1 MKNFC
6 FNRIFAAVLIL
17 LATATIFFACSK
29 SNEATPDTNA
39 NDNKALAAASYEAQ
53 ASTLYD
59 DLFDVALAAGE
70 EQGLSTNGR
79 KALQDRSMSK
89 LGGCYDANL
98 DDVTIDKWPKTLT
111 LDFSP
116 ARNDSKGCTGTD
128 GRVRSGKL
136 IITMSGYVMM
146 PGTTITITTENYTV
160 GGIKLDGTKVIKN
173 ETNSNGF
180 KYSTKVT
187 GGVIKLD
194 TLTFGYSC
202 EKVITQVEGAGTP
215 FVTEDDVYSGTGTAS
230 LTYPGGTIVTYTT
243 KEPLIK
249 ALKCA
254 WIGKGKA
261 DVTFDQVTATIDYGA
276 GICDDSATVNI
287 GDKVKGIILPR

>member
-6 FNRIFAAVLIL
+6 FNRILAAVLIL

-59 DLFDVALAAGE
+59 DLFDVTLAVGD
-70 EQGLSTNGR
+70 EQGLNTSGR
-79 KALQDRSMSK
+79 KATSTPGQFK
-89 LGGCYDANL
+89 LGACYKFDI

-111 LDFSP
+111 LDFGT
-116 ARNDSKGCTGTD
+116 GCTGTD
-128 GRVRSGKL
+128 GRVRAGKV
-136 IITMSGYVMM
+136 IITISNYIMKPGAIINITLDGYSV
-146 PGTTITITTENYTV
+146 NLV
-160 GGIKLDGTKVIKN
+160 QLQGTKVI
-173 ETNSNGF
+173 TNQSSGTTF

-202 EKVITQVEGAGTP
+202 EKVITQVEGGNTP
-215 FVTEDDVYSGTGTAS
+215 FVTEDDSYSGTGTAS
-230 LTYPGGTIVTYTT
+230 LTYPGGTVVTYTT

>member
-17 LATATIFFACSK
+17 VATATIFFACGK

-39 NDNKALAAASYEAQ
+39 NDAKALAAASYEAQ

-59 DLFDVALAAGE
+59 DLFDVALTAGT
-70 EQGLSTNGR
+70 EQGLGTNGR

-89 LGGCYDANL
+89 LGGCYNSNL

-111 LDFSP
+111 LDFGT
-116 ARNDSKGCTGTD
+116 GCTGTD
-128 GRVRSGKL
+128 GRTRAGKV
-136 IITMSGYVMM
+136 IITISNYIMK
-146 PGTTITITTENYTV
+146 PGTIINITLQNYSV
-160 GGIKLDGTKVIKN
+160 GLVHLEGTKVI
-173 ETNSNGF
+173 TNQSSGTTF

-202 EKVITQVEGAGTP
+202 EKVITQVEGGNTP

-230 LTYPGGTIVTYTT
+230 LTYPGGTVVTYTT

-287 GDKVKGIILPR
+287 GDKVKGVLLPR

>member
-17 LATATIFFACSK
+17 VATATIFFACGK
-29 SNEATPDTNA
+29 GNEATPTTNE

-59 DLFDVALAAGE
+59 DLFDVALAAGD
-70 EQGLSTNGR
+70 EQGFNSSGR
-79 KALQDRSMSK
+79 KATGTPGQFK
-89 LGGCYDANL
+89 LGQCYEFSV
-98 DDVTIDKWPKTLT
+98 DDVTIDKWPKILT
-111 LDFSP
+111 LNFGT
-116 ARNDSKGCTGTD
+116 GCTGTD
-128 GRVRSGKL
+128 GRVRAGKV
-136 IITMSGYVMM
+136 IMTISNYIMK
-146 PGTTITITTENYTV
+146 PGTTITITLQGYSVNLV
-160 GGIKLDGTKVIKN
+160 QLQGTKVI
-173 ETNSNGF
+173 TNQSSGTTF

-187 GGVIKLD
+187 GGIIKLD

-202 EKVITQVEGAGTP
+202 EKVITQVEGSNTP
-215 FVTEDDVYSGTGTAS
+215 FVTEDDSYSGTGTAS

-276 GICDDSATVNI
+276 GICDDSATINI

>member
-6 FNRIFAAVLIL
+6 FNRIFAAVLIM

-39 NDNKALAAASYEAQ
+39 NDAKALAAASYEAQ

-59 DLFDVALAAGE
+59 DLFDVALTAGT
-70 EQGLSTNGR
+70 EQGLGTNGR

-89 LGGCYDANL
+89 LGGCYNSNL

-111 LDFSP
+111 LDFGT
-116 ARNDSKGCTGTD
+116 GCTGTD
-128 GRVRSGKL
+128 GRTRAGKV
-136 IITMSGYVMM
+136 IITISNYIMK
-146 PGTTITITTENYTV
+146 PGTIINITLQNYSV
-160 GGIKLDGTKVIKN
+160 GLVHLEGTKVI
-173 ETNSNGF
+173 TNQSSGTTF

-202 EKVITQVEGAGTP
+202 EKVITQVEGGNTP

-230 LTYPGGTIVTYTT
+230 LTYPGGTVVTYTT

-287 GDKVKGIILPR
+287 GDKVKGVLLPR

>member
-17 LATATIFFACSK
+17 VATATIFFACSK

-39 NDNKALAAASYEAQ
+39 NDAKALAAASYEAQ

-59 DLFDVALAAGE
+59 DLFDVALSAGE
-70 EQGLSTNGR
+70 EQGLGTNGR
-79 KALQDRSMSK
+79 KALQDRSLSK
-89 LGGCYDANL
+89 LGGCYEANL

-111 LDFSP
+111 LDFK
-116 ARNDSKGCTGTD
+116 NGCTGTD
-128 GRVRSGKL
+128 GRTRAGKV
-136 IITMSGYVMM
+136 IITISNYIMK
-146 PGTTITITTENYTV
+146 PGTIINITLQNYSV
-160 GGIKLDGTKVIKN
+160 GLVHLEGTKVI
-173 ETNSNGF
+173 TNQSSGTTF

-202 EKVITQVEGAGTP
+202 EKVITQVEGGNTP

-230 LTYPGGTIVTYTT
+230 LTYPGGTVVTYTT

-287 GDKVKGIILPR
+287 GDKVKGVLLPR

>member
-17 LATATIFFACSK
+17 VATATIFFACGK
-29 SNEATPDTNA
+29 SNEATPTTNE

-59 DLFDVALAAGE
+59 DLFDVALAAGD
-70 EQGLSTNGR
+70 EQGFNSSGR
-79 KALQDRSMSK
+79 KATGTPGQFK
-89 LGGCYDANL
+89 LGQCYEFNV

-111 LDFSP
+111 LNFGT
-116 ARNDSKGCTGTD
+116 GCTGTD
-128 GRVRSGKL
+128 GRVRAGKV
-136 IITMSGYVMM
+136 IMTISNYIMK
-146 PGTTITITTENYTV
+146 PGTTITIT
-160 GGIKLDGTKVIKN
+160 LDGYSVNLVQLKGTKVI
-173 ETNSNGF
+173 TNQSSGTTF

-202 EKVITQVEGAGTP
+202 EKVITQVEGSNTP
-215 FVTEDDVYSGTGTAS
+215 FVTEDDSYSGTGTAS

-276 GICDDSATVNI
+276 GICDDSATVSI
-287 GDKVKGIILPR
+287 GDKVKGVILPR

>member
-59 DLFDVALAAGE
+59 DLFDVTLSVGDD
-70 EQGLSTNGR
+70 QGLNTSGR
-79 KALQDRSMSK
+79 KATGTPGQFK
-89 LGGCYDANL
+89 LGACYKFNI

-111 LDFSP
+111 LDFGT
-116 ARNDSKGCTGTD
+116 GCTGTD
-128 GRVRSGKL
+128 GRVRAGKV
-136 IITMSGYVMM
+136 IITISNYIMK
-146 PGTTITITTENYTV
+146 PGTIINIT
-160 GGIKLDGTKVIKN
+160 LDGYSVNQVQLKGTKVI
-173 ETNSNGF
+173 TNQSSGTTF

-187 GGVIKLD
+187 DGIIKLD

-202 EKVITQVEGAGTP
+202 EKVITQVEGGNTP
-215 FVTEDDVYSGTGTAS
+215 FVTEDDSYSGTGTAS

-276 GICDDSATVNI
+276 GICDDSATVSI
-287 GDKVKGIILPR
+287 GDKVKGVILPR

>member
-17 LATATIFFACSK
+17 VATATIFFACGK
-29 SNEATPDTNA
+29 SNEATPTTNENDT
-39 NDNKALAAASYEAQ
+39 KALAAASYEAQ

-59 DLFDVALAAGE
+59 DLFDVALSAGE
-70 EQGLSTNGR
+70 EQGLGTNGR

-89 LGGCYDANL
+89 LGGCYDTNL

-111 LDFSP
+111 LDFGT
-116 ARNDSKGCTGTD
+116 GCTGTD
-128 GRVRSGKL
+128 GRTRAGKV
-136 IITMSGYVMM
+136 IITMSNYIMK
-146 PGTTITITTENYTV
+146 PGTIINITLQNYSV
-160 GGIKLDGTKVIKN
+160 GLVHLEGTKVI
-173 ETNSNGF
+173 TNQSSGTTF

-202 EKVITQVEGAGTP
+202 EKVITQVEGGNTP

-287 GDKVKGIILPR
+287 GDKVKGVILPR